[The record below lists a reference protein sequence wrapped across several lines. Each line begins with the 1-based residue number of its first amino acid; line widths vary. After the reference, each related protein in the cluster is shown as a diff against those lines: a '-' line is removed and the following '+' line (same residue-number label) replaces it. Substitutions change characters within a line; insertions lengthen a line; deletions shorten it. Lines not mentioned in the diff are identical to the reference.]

1 MDLSES
7 PHKILYAI
15 DSIVRGG
22 TELQLVGLIERLD
35 KSKFSPYLITI
46 RETETSLIP
55 KNCKHIQLDIPKL
68 FSVSGII
75 DFFKLIGWL
84 RKEKIDVVQLYFQ
97 DTMLLLGVAAWFAR
111 VPVRISCFRDM
122 GFWTDGKI
130 ENILKRVYPLM
141 TNYIANAKAVG
152 NVFCEQ
158 FDLSPEK
165 MQVLPNGIELSKF
178 PFIKHE
184 KPIINICIVGNMTR
198 KVKRTDLFIK
208 AAAELVNK
216 YPYVVWHI
224 IGDGHLRPELEA
236 LAIELGV
243 GSTVKF
249 LGRIANVDDY
259 LTDMQ
264 IGVISSDSEGLSN
277 AILEYM
283 LKGVVCVATD
293 VGGTPELIID
303 NETGCLVRVNDY
315 KMIAQKVEY
324 LIDNP
329 KAYQAIALKA
339 RDLAQSNYGWNIC
352 VQKHE
357 DFYQNVISSS
367 NKSS

>member
-1 MDLSES
+1 MEFSES
-7 PHKILYAI
+7 THKVLYGI

-35 KSKFSPYLITI
+35 KSKFTPYLLTI

-55 KNCKHIQLDIPKL
+55 NDCKHIQLDIPKL

-75 DFFKLIGWL
+75 KFFKLVGWL
-84 RKEKIDVVQLYFQ
+84 RKEKIDIVQMYFQ
-97 DTMLLLGVAAWFAR
+97 DTTLLLGMAAWLAR

-130 ENILKRVYPLM
+130 EKILKKVYPLM

-152 NVFCEQ
+152 NVFCQQ
-158 FDLSPEK
+158 FNLPPEK
-165 MQVLPNGIELSKF
+165 IQILPNGIELSQF
-178 PFIKHE
+178 PFIQHTD
-184 KPIINICIVGNMTR
+184 PIVNICIVGNMTR

-208 AAAELVNK
+208 AAAELVGK
-216 YPYVVWHI
+216 YPNVVWHI

-236 LAIELGV
+236 LAMELGV
-243 GSTVKF
+243 SSMVKF
-249 LGRIANVDDY
+249 LGRIVNVDDY

-303 NETGCLVRVNDY
+303 NETGCLVRVNDH
-315 KMIAQKVEY
+315 KMIAKKIEY
-324 LIDNP
+324 LIENP
-329 KAYQAIALKA
+329 ETYQKIALNA
-339 RDLAQSNYGWNIC
+339 RGLAESNYGWDTC
-352 VQKHE
+352 VKKHE
-357 DFYQNVISSS
+357 GFYQKAMTSI
-367 NKSS
+367 NKVS